1 MPPPRAGACRPSAVR
16 QDAGGRRGIATLDTS
31 VPEEEDGRHSSGGA
45 AVALRRRSTTR
56 TAALLGVMAA
66 AVVVTAAGASPAN
79 VDVELNLGATSTGVG
94 SAAALTP
101 SGGTATVTRRDF
113 AVHAE
118 ISLITASPGGRA
130 KLRFELGGGL
140 RWGADDPDPT
150 EGCTSTAT
158 TADCQLPD
166 ELQPLTGQS
175 SGGWSWNAVAP
186 QNGTYTFSGGIVE
199 LAQPD
204 PVPANNSATITI
216 VVNEETGGGTG
227 PGGGGS
233 GGGGGGGSVVSAAVK
248 VTPSKP
254 KAGATLVAT
263 SRVTRGG
270 APIRPSGVA
279 CSASVG
285 GTKLRT
291 APKAASGIAS
301 CLVKTPKSARGK
313 RLTGTISFRAGGRAF
328 RKPFAA
334 RLG

>member
-1 MPPPRAGACRPSAVR
+1 M
-16 QDAGGRRGIATLDTS
+16 
-31 VPEEEDGRHSSGGA
+31 
-45 AVALRRRSTTR
+45 ALRRRSWTR
-56 TAALLGVMAA
+56 TAAVLGVVAA
-66 AVVVTAAGASPAN
+66 AVVVTAAGASPAS
-79 VDVELNLGATSTGVG
+79 VDVELNLGATSTGLG
-94 SAAALTP
+94 SAAPLTP

-118 ISLITASPGGRA
+118 ISLITSAAGGRP
-130 KLRFELGGGL
+130 KIRFELGGGL

-150 EGCTSTAT
+150 EGCTNTPT
-158 TADCQLPD
+158 TADCTLD
-166 ELQPLTGQS
+166 VDLQPITGQT

-186 QNGTYTFSGGIVE
+186 QNGTYTFSGEIVE
-199 LAQPD
+199 LAEPD

-216 VVNEETGGGTG
+216 VVNEGTGGGSG

-233 GGGGGGGSVVSAAVK
+233 GGGGEGGSVVSAAAK

-270 APIRPSGVA
+270 SPIRPSGVA

-291 APKAASGIAS
+291 VPKAASGIAS

-313 RLTGTISFRAGGRAF
+313 RLTGSISFRAGGRAF
-328 RKPFAA
+328 AKPFAA

>member
-1 MPPPRAGACRPSAVR
+1 M
-16 QDAGGRRGIATLDTS
+16 
-31 VPEEEDGRHSSGGA
+31 
-45 AVALRRRSTTR
+45 ALRRRSKAR
-56 TAALLGVMAA
+56 KAAVLAVVAV
-66 AVVVTAAGASPAN
+66 AVVVAAAGAAPAN
-79 VDVELNLGATSTGVG
+79 VDVELNLGASSTGVG
-94 SAAALTP
+94 GSAPLTP

-118 ISLITASPGGRA
+118 ISLITSAAGGRPEI
-130 KLRFELGGGL
+130 RFELGGGL

-150 EGCTSTAT
+150 EGCTSTPT
-158 TADCQLPD
+158 TAECEMPVD
-166 ELQPLTGQS
+166 LQPIVGQS

-186 QNGTYTFSGGIVE
+186 QNGTYTFSGEIVE

-216 VVNEETGGGTG
+216 VVNEGTGGGTG

-233 GGGGGGGSVVSAAVK
+233 GGGGEGGSVISAAVK
-248 VTPSKP
+248 ITPSKP

-270 APIRPSGVA
+270 SPVRPSRVA

-285 GTKLRT
+285 STKLRT

-313 RLTGTISFRAGGRAF
+313 RVTGTMSFRAGGRAF
-328 RKPFAA
+328 TKPFAA